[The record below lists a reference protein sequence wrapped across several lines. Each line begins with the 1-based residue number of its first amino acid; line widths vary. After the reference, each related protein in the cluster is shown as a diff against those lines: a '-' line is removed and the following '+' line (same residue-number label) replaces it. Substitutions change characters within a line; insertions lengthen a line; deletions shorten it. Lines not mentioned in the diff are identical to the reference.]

1 MLHDIF
7 HHLSKWQPLDTWI
20 VLTAALIGMACV
32 LPGNFLLLRRQSM
45 MGDALSHTTLPGIA
59 MAFLLAQWLKSHGY
73 VSPETYDAFWLTA
86 LFVGAVIIGLL
97 TALLSEAV
105 HSLGRVEASAALGV
119 VFTSLFALGL
129 ILVRLVPGT
138 DLDPDCVLYGAIE
151 ANAATNDGSA
161 PSIFYVSGASLA
173 INLVLLIAFFKEL
186 RISTFDPGLATA
198 MGIHARAMHL
208 GLMAVT
214 AATLVVAFQSVGSI
228 LVIAMLIVPAATGRM
243 LCDRLGPTIVVS
255 LLVAAL
261 SAAAGHVMAI
271 SLPPLIFSR
280 LGFAKVGSASTA
292 GMMAVAAGGLLT
304 AALAF
309 APRQGV
315 VSRVL
320 ARAWMSIKIAGEDWL
335 GVLYRQEELTAEMPG
350 PQRSDPQRSGP
361 QRSALP
367 APLVAQSSGLGAFIS
382 RLAVTRLRWQ
392 GKVVAAAEGYHL
404 TELGRQE
411 GRQLIRAH
419 RLWETY
425 LARNFPET
433 ATHLHESAHVAE
445 HFVSPKIEE
454 QLTAELDRPQQDPQG
469 KSIPQ

>member
-20 VLTAALIGMACV
+20 VLTAALIGMACA

-73 VSPETYDAFWLTA
+73 ISPDTYDAFWLTA
-86 LFVGAVIIGLL
+86 LFVGAIIIGLL
-97 TALLSEAV
+97 TAIFSEVV

-151 ANAATNDGSA
+151 ANAATLDGSA
-161 PSIFYVSGASLA
+161 PTIFYVSGASLV
-173 INLVLLIAFFKEL
+173 INAVLLIALFKEL
-186 RISTFDPGLATA
+186 RISTFDPSLATA

-208 GLMAVT
+208 GLMTVT

-228 LVIAMLIVPAATGRM
+228 LVIAMLIVPAATARL
-243 LCDRLGPTIVVS
+243 LCDRLGPTIAAS
-255 LLVAAL
+255 LVVAAL

-271 SLPPLIFSR
+271 SLPPVVFSR
-280 LGFAKVGSASTA
+280 LGFAEVRSASTA
-292 GMMAVAAGGLLT
+292 GMMAVAAGGLLAT
-304 AALAF
+304 ALVF
-309 APRQGV
+309 APRQGLL
-315 VSRVL
+315 SRVL
-320 ARAWMSIKIAGEDWL
+320 ARVWLSVKIAGEDWL
-335 GVLYRQEELTAEMPG
+335 GVLYRQEEMTAEMPA
-350 PQRSDPQRSGP
+350 PQRQGLTA
-361 QRSALP
+361 AL
-367 APLVAQSSGLGAFIS
+367 VSQSNGLGAIIS

-392 GKVVAAAEGYHL
+392 GKVAAAAEGYHL
-404 TELGRQE
+404 TDLGRQE

-425 LARNFPET
+425 LAKNFPET

-445 HFVSPKIEE
+445 HFVSPIIEE
-454 QLTAELDRPQQDPQG
+454 QLSVELDRPQQDPQG
-469 KSIPQ
+469 KAIPQ